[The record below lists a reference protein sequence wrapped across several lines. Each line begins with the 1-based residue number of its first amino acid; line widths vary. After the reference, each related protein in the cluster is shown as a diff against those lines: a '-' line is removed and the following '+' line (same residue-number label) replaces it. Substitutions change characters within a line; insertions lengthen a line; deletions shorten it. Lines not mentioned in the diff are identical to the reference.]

1 MSSQAVPQLY
11 ILAFLGIIMLP
22 VYGCTQHKSLL
33 TSLKSEK
40 LIQTHQH
47 LYLLCSKV
55 GFLNQLTCKKCHWQP

>member
-33 TSLKSEK
+33 TSLKSENADTPAS
-40 LIQTHQH
+40 LPAMQQGW
-47 LYLLCSKV
+47 LSQPV
-55 GFLNQLTCKKCHWQP
+55 DVQEVSLTA